1 MMVVVVMAMMVV
13 RRRER
18 GIGAKEHQNG
28 DQTGYLHEN
37 ISC

>member
-1 MMVVVVMAMMVV
+1 MMVVMVMMVVVV

-18 GIGAKEHQNG
+18 GIGAKKHQNG

-37 ISC
+37 LSC